1 MVSATH
7 HPPGLADRVLFLT
20 LDLILETQR
29 RSDNELWAGFE
40 AARPHILGTL
50 LDAIAIGLR
59 RLT

>member
-1 MVSATH
+1 
-7 HPPGLADRVLFLT
+7 
-20 LDLILETQR
+20 LDLIPETQR